1 MVKNSTGGNKAKKM
15 KKGGSNM
22 TERTLELKDNED
34 PSQEYCQI
42 SKALGNGR
50 YEAKFFDG
58 HIRMAHAAG
67 RLKRKK
73 IFVNTGDVVVVS
85 LREFQDDKCDI
96 IYVYKQT
103 EIKQL
108 KKLGQIPMDVSEESA
123 EQKEVDTGFD
133 FEEKEEEDEVGTQP
147 NRNLDDIDFDAI

>member
-1 MVKNSTGGNKAKKM
+1 MVKNSKGGNKAKKG
-15 KKGGSNM
+15 KKINTIM
-22 TERTLELKDNED
+22 NERNLELKDDED
-34 PSQEYCQI
+34 SSQEYCQI

-58 HIRMAHAAG
+58 KIRLAHAAG
-67 RLKRKK
+67 KLKKKK

-108 KKLGQIPMDVSEESA
+108 KKLGQIPVDVSEESA
-123 EQKEVDTGFD
+123 EHKEADTGFD
-133 FEEKEEEDEVGTQP
+133 FDEEDATAAQP
-147 NRNLDDIDFDAI
+147 DRNLDDIDFDAI